1 MREECLSSSS
11 SSSEDEDEEKDSG
24 KEACSH
30 SDHFRRSEE
39 EDIVPRGLWSG
50 GKVIIPESRLI
61 FKFLICYCNDGDL
74 LCAFLALM
82 AAAPFKH
89 TSLSLFNCPRGN

>member
-11 SSSEDEDEEKDSG
+11 SSSEDEDEERDSG

-39 EDIVPRGLWSG
+39 EDMVPRGLWSG
-50 GKVIIPESRLI
+50 GKEITLEFRLI
-61 FKFLICYCNDGDL
+61 FKFLLCYCNGGDL
-74 LCAFLALM
+74 ICAFLVLM
-82 AAAPFKH
+82 AAH
-89 TSLSLFNCPRGN
+89 THTHTVLSLFNCPRGN